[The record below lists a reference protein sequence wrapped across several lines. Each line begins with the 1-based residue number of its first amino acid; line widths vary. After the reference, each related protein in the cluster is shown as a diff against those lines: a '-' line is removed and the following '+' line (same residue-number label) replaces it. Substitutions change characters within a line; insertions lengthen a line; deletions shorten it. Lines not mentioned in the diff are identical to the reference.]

1 MWITVLIIIGC
12 ILGYL
17 ALWGLTSALLSNY
30 LNVDNGEAF
39 ALGFLVPVFLPVGIA
54 AFIYTMFMSWMK

>member
-1 MWITVLIIIGC
+1 MVTVLIIIGC

-17 ALWGLTSALLSNY
+17 ALWGLTSALLSHY

-54 AFIYTMFMSWMK
+54 AFLYQKISKWLER